1 MGDTATKA
9 PKAPKAPKADK
20 AADTAVPATG
30 EATAPTEQTQTTQ
43 VAEAA
48 GEAKTPR
55 TKKNATTTNLDVND
69 PNSATTWLAE
79 FYEQSEKQSARKG
92 YDQHWNKEGF
102 IHAGP
107 ADRLPNSGAAK
118 MAVFI
123 GDMLVKREVAG
134 DAEAGQF
141 LDFIINFCTNRRNT
155 LQTERD
161 AAILAQA
168 EAIRSKQTPAA

>member
-9 PKAPKAPKADK
+9 PKASKAKK
-20 AADTAVPATG
+20 NEQAADTAVPATG
-30 EATAPTEQTQTTQ
+30 EAAAPTEQTTQ

-48 GEAKTPR
+48 GEAKAPR
-55 TKKNATTTNLDVND
+55 TKKNATSTNLDVND
-69 PNSATTWLAE
+69 PNSATAWIGE
-79 FYEQSEKQSARKG
+79 FYEQSKNQPARKG

-123 GDMLVKREVAG
+123 GDMLVKREIAG

-168 EAIRSKQTPAA
+168 EAIRAKQSA

>member
-1 MGDTATKA
+1 MAEWQSRGPWNVGGRTR
-9 PKAPKAPKADK
+9 
-20 AADTAVPATG
+20 
-30 EATAPTEQTQTTQ
+30 Q
-43 VAEAA
+43 VV
-48 GEAKTPR
+48 
-55 TKKNATTTNLDVND
+55 LDVND
-69 PNSATTWLAE
+69 PNSATAWLAE
-79 FYEQSEKQSARKG
+79 FYDQSEKQAARKG

-141 LDFIINFCTNRRNT
+141 LNFIINFLQNHRQTVQNAANDKVRREYEA
-155 LQTERD
+155 LL
-161 AAILAQA
+161 AAGKVEPVKA
-168 EAIRSKQTPAA
+168 RR